1 MAVTI
6 VSQPMGDQ
14 GEKHKLDFGPFTV
27 SVSPYRDDILDV
39 YHRINSAPWNWAG
52 IWTLTSNIITIT
64 PSLNNKLGLVA
75 NAENTVEFRFSRN
88 NEPSDNALSN
98 TLRFTFLNDEPT
110 ISGIVADLGEKD
122 APFSYT
128 YSVSDP
134 DDDEMTVTEKLNGTT
149 IRSLTQVTSG
159 SELTLTIAAEQ
170 FDALTDQTQHT
181 IRISIDD
188 GLNGTDVRTMVFV
201 KNVSVSVMAP
211 HVEPKAFFLSP
222 GFVAYMRPSW
232 TMQGYGE
239 MLPATTGAGVRV
251 ALPVAEAVAEALD
264 TQMCV
269 DVSTTLPVIEATAD
283 VLPPIIRSGVL
294 VTAGTSETMGEMLSA
309 CADIVTW
316 AQAIPADLS
325 SEMLAPIARASVS
338 TIGAVAF
345 GEANLLTPR
354 VSNSVS
360 LLGPIAE
367 ALGELL
373 LPIARAGT
381 TAQAV
386 SADILAGL
394 LPPIARADT
403 TAQAMPAE
411 TIAELLAPHVETLYI
426 VQVGVSDAWGEL
438 LPLSHI
444 ITGTGYVVQVSC
456 IDTPGEMLG
465 CVVRIRYTGPRLTAL
480 ARPQNIKITELPGR
494 LDLIGRKSRLEV
506 FNK

>member
-1 MAVTI
+1 MAEMAVTI
-6 VSQPMGDQ
+6 VSQPSGDLGPQ
-14 GEKHKLDFGPFTV
+14 HDYAYVEYEFSERWAVRIDVQTDEKVGTDLWEHRMTWDYPV
-27 SVSPYRDDILDV
+27 PSVSFYLQRPTTSVRYKFTGVSTGEVI
-39 YHRINSAPWNWAG
+39 ISQIAS
-52 IWTLTSNIITIT
+52 WTW
-64 PSLNNKLGLVA
+64 V
-75 NAENTVEFRFSRN
+75 NAV
-88 NEPSDNALSN
+88 PV
-98 TLRFTFLNDEPT
+98 
-110 ISGIVADLGEKD
+110 ISGTVADLGEKD

-134 DDDEMTVTEKLNGTT
+134 DGDKLTVTEKLNETT
-149 IRSLTQVTSG
+149 IRTLTEVTSG
-159 SELTLTIAAEQ
+159 SELTLTISADE
-170 FDALTDQTQHT
+170 FGALADQAQHT
-181 IRISIDD
+181 ITITVDD
-188 GLNGTDVRTMVFV
+188 GLNGTDTQAMVFT
-201 KNVSVSVMAP
+201 KNASVDVTAP
-211 HVEPKAFFLSP
+211 QVEPRAYFLSP

-426 VQVGVSDAWGEL
+426 VQVGVSNAWGEL

-456 IDTPGEMLG
+456 IDTSGEMLG
-465 CVVRIRYTGPRLTAL
+465 CVVRIHYTGPRLTAL
-480 ARPQNIKITELPGR
+480 ARPQDIKITELPGR
-494 LDLIGRKSRLEV
+494 LDLIDRKSRLEV